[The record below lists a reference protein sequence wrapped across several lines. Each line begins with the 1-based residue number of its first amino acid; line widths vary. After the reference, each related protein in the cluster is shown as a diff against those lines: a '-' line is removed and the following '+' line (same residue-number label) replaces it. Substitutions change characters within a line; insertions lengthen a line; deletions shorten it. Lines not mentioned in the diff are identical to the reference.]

1 MELIFRHSWIFL
13 VVMTV
18 ANGITWWI
26 RGAPTRREHP
36 ERVSSYRRLVT
47 YFIIGGNLPWL
58 MLAGAAIF
66 DDAAFPVLPLLLQ
79 PPTFWGIACYASLYT
94 VLSALVYYVFR
105 RGGAEELSQHP
116 GLTKS
121 SELNRPA
128 VWKAVA
134 VGGLVWNIIMLFVFM
149 AVGDNLAGQ
158 IADFGQG

>member
-1 MELIFRHSWIFL
+1 MELILKHAWVFL

-26 RGAPTRREHP
+26 RGAPTRKQHP
-36 ERVSSYRRLVT
+36 ERVSSYRRLVI

-105 RGGAEELSQHP
+105 RGGAEVLSQHP
-116 GLTKS
+116 GL
-121 SELNRPA
+121 LNHPEVSRRPVA
-128 VWKAVA
+128 WKAIA
-134 VGGLVWNIIMLFVFM
+134 AGGLIWNILMLFVFI
-149 AVGDNLAGQ
+149 AVGKNLASQ
-158 IADFGQG
+158 IPTFG